1 MNLGAGWQSRYRND
15 PAGEWLC
22 APRRG
27 STSISQHDLSACGF
41 IVVLAPR
48 ERLWQPPESCVCSED
63 AAPCCLG
70 RGDNLA
76 TGCHHQGNTT
86 ATAPWRGHGEGG
98 PRHCQTHGARDE
110 GFPWQSEGRQ
120 SVTTPASPTSQDIQA
135 GAFFLLLS
143 LRPAARTPVPGE
155 GGAARLR
162 CRSHAGQWRTR
173 AARAA
178 DSPKP
183 S

>member
-27 STSISQHDLSACGF
+27 STSISQHDLSACRF

-48 ERLWQPPESCVCSED
+48 ERPRQPPESCVHSED
-63 AAPCCLG
+63 AAPRCLG
-70 RGDNLA
+70 HGDNPA
-76 TGCHHQGNTT
+76 TGCHHRGSTT

-98 PRHCQTHGARDE
+98 PRHCQTHGEGDE
-110 GFPWQSEGRQ
+110 GLPWQSEGGQ
-120 SVTTPASPTSQDIQA
+120 SVTTPASPMSQDIQA

-143 LRPAARTPVPGE
+143 LRPATWTLVPGE
-155 GGAARLR
+155 GGAVRPR

-173 AARAA
+173 AARAV